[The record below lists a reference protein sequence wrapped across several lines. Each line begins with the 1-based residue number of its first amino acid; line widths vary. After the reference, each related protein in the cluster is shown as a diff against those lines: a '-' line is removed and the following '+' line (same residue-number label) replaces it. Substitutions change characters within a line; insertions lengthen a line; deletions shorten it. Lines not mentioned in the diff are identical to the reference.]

1 MVAGLL
7 LACDWHALAR
17 ESRISQRSR
26 DGFPRELYS
35 LQHKNVVNSDCT
47 KGRLAY
53 AVRCQPTDPRMA
65 RLTRSYPHLAINLC
79 FLRFYFCLKVRL

>member
-7 LACDWHALAR
+7 SACDGHAMVR

-26 DGFPRELYS
+26 DGFPRELCS
-35 LQHKNVVNSDCT
+35 LQYKNVVNSDCT

-53 AVRCQPTDPRMA
+53 MVKCQPTDPGMA
-65 RLTRSYPHLAINLC
+65 GLTRSYPHLAIILC
-79 FLRFYFCLKVRL
+79 FYAIILA